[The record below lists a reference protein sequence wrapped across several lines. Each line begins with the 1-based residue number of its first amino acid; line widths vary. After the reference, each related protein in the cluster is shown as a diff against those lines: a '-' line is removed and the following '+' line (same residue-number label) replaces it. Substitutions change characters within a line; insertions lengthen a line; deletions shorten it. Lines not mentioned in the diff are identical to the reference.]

1 MKLYLGIDTSNYTT
15 SLAVVN
21 EKDEIVYDK
30 RIILAVESGKRG
42 LRQSEAFFQH
52 NNNFPK
58 LFSTLKENIEL
69 DKIAGIAVST
79 KPRNMENSYMPV
91 FKAGSNYGQVLRD
104 VLGVPLIECSH
115 QEGHIYAGMVPLNLQ
130 PPFLALHLSGGTTDL
145 LLVKEGGS
153 YRLDIELL
161 ASSSD
166 LHCGQFVDR
175 IGVLLGLS
183 FPAGKEL
190 DNLAQRAGK
199 VLTIPSSVKDG
210 VPSFSGPLTFGEKLI
225 QRGEKKED
233 IALAV
238 FKCIGK
244 TVEKVLSFGIDNTGL
259 KKILLI
265 GGVASNSFLREYL
278 KEKVRGEIYFAHPHL
293 SPDNA
298 VGVAFMGKKEL
309 TRNI

>member
-15 SLAVVN
+15 SLAVVS
-21 EKDEIVYDK
+21 EKDEIIYDRRK
-30 RIILAVESGKRG
+30 ILSVEGGKRG

-52 NNNFPK
+52 NNNFPEM
-58 LFSTLKENIEL
+58 FSLLKGEIEL

-79 KPRNMENSYMPV
+79 KPRNIENSYMPV
-91 FKAGSNYGQVLRD
+91 FKAGSNYAQVLSD
-104 VLGVPLIECSH
+104 VLNIPLIECSH
-115 QEGHIYAGMVPLNLQ
+115 QEGHIYAGMVPLKLQ
-130 PPFLALHLSGGTTDL
+130 PPFLAFHLSGGTTDL

-161 ASSSD
+161 TSSSD

-175 IGVLLGLS
+175 MGVLLGLT

-190 DNLAQRAGK
+190 DNLAQSSEK

-210 VPSFSGPLTFGEKLI
+210 VPSFSGPLTFAEKLI

-238 FKCIGK
+238 FKCIAK
-244 TVEKVLSFGIDNTGL
+244 TVEKVLSFGIANTGL
-259 KKILLI
+259 NKILLI
-265 GGVASNSFLREYL
+265 GGVASNSYIRKYI
-278 KEKVRGEIYFAHPHL
+278 KEKVRGEVYFAPPQL

>member
-21 EKDEIVYDK
+21 EKDEIIYDRRK
-30 RIILAVESGKRG
+30 MLTVESGKRG

-52 NNNFPK
+52 NNNFP
-58 LFSTLKENIEL
+58 LMFSSLKGEI
-69 DKIAGIAVST
+69 DIKQISGIAVST
-79 KPRNMENSYMPV
+79 KPRNIENSYMPV
-91 FKAGSNYGQVLRD
+91 FKAGSNYAQVLRD
-104 VLGVPLIECSH
+104 VLNVPLIECSH

-145 LLVKEGGS
+145 LLVQEGGS
-153 YRLDIELL
+153 YRLNIELL
-161 ASSSD
+161 TSSSD

-175 IGVLLGLS
+175 IGVLLGLT

-190 DNLAQRAGK
+190 DNLAQKAEK

-210 VPSFSGPLTFGEKLI
+210 VPSFSGPLTLAQKLV
-225 QRGEKKED
+225 QRGEKRED
-233 IALAV
+233 VAFAV

-244 TVEKVLSFGIDNTGL
+244 TVEKVLGFGIDKTGL
-259 KKILLI
+259 KKVLLI
-265 GGVASNSFLREYL
+265 GGVASNSYIRKYI
-278 KEKVRGEIYFAHPHL
+278 KEKVRGEVYFAYPQL

-309 TRNI
+309 SRNI